1 MKTRKTKTL
10 SAVLVAALVAAG
22 LLAAVAMA
30 WSQPQPRAVQQQQ
43 RPQTAQSPQQAQ
55 VPQPLPGGGPTQSDL
70 NFAE

>member
-1 MKTRKTKTL
+1 MKTRKTKIL
-10 SAVLVAALVAAG
+10 SAVLVAAVVAAG

-30 WSQPQPRAVQQQQ
+30 WSQPQPRAVQQQ